1 MRRRSSMSPLTVTV
15 EVESASD
22 ARESGRPIWVRIRGR
37 GWRSTGRVVRPRRR
51 AAAGRLRMPTAL
63 YSPSYGDP
71 GKTQAHRT
79 FQTIQGLG
87 GRLGVAIQSPLG
99 EGQESA
105 LADAILAGGGEVVL
119 ICWEQHHIPALA
131 EAIPTLDRCRP
142 LDFNR
147 GTSGSSSDSLWRAG
161 PAPTPCSG
169 RAGSGRPNGWN
180 RCSSST

>member
-1 MRRRSSMSPLTVTV
+1 
-15 EVESASD
+15 
-22 ARESGRPIWVRIRGR
+22 
-37 GWRSTGRVVRPRRR
+37 
-51 AAAGRLRMPTAL
+51 MPTAL

-119 ICWEQHHIPALA
+119 ICWEHHHIPALA
-131 EAIPTLDRCRP
+131 EAIPTLDRMPAIGFQPRHIRFIIGQ
-142 LDFNR
+142 LVAGRTRADTMLR
-147 GTSGSSSDSLWRAG
+147 ASGIG
-161 PAPTPCSG
+161 PAQRLEPLLIVNVKTVV
-169 RAGSGRPNGWN
+169 REAN
-180 RCSSST
+180 RLRG